1 MVTSAEKKARKAEEG
16 AEKSAEKSAKKAKK
30 DKTPKKA
37 AENGAE
43 EEPLVVDAAEVH
55 WRSVLYYCVVYV
67 RLVERHSGTV
77 LSLECG
83 GPCVQAAAAPKKT
96 LLIPI
101 AKPLA
106 DEKLAKKVLKL
117 AKKATKRKQIKRG
130 VKEVVKAI
138 RKKFKG
144 CAPARAAGGHSF
156 WDRGVSVERLTE
168 GCACRICVIAGDIS
182 PVDVITHLPVL
193 CEENDIP
200 YIYVPSKE
208 VRGASASPSLLGTT
222 LCVGLCLPATCLP
235 RCRTVPTP
243 ADRPA
248 RDWTASVKPR
258 LCSICAPYNC
268 PPAAAQHR
276 RPRSA

>member
-55 WRSVLYYCVVYV
+55 WRSVLYCCVVYV

-138 RKKFKG
+138 RKKIKG

-156 WDRGVSVERLTE
+156 SGPRG
-168 GCACRICVIAGDIS
+168 
-182 PVDVITHLPVL
+182 
-193 CEENDIP
+193 
-200 YIYVPSKE
+200 
-208 VRGASASPSLLGTT
+208 VRGAPDG
-222 LCVGLCLPATCLP
+222 GP
-235 RCRTVPTP
+235 RLQDLRHRRGHL
-243 ADRPA
+243 AGRRHHAPA
-248 RDWTASVKPR
+248 RAVRGERHPVHLCAFQGGARRVSEPKLARDYSVCGLVSACDLPSPLSHR
-258 LCSICAPYNC
+258 PYAC
-268 PPAAAQHR
+268 RETSP
-276 RPRSA
+276 